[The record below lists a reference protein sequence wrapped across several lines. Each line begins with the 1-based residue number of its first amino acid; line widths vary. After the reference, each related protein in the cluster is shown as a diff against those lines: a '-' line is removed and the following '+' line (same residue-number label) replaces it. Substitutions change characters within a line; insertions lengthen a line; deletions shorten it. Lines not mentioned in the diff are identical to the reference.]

1 MQVILGKN
9 PETPVY
15 AYANAVGLGADP
27 GILGET
33 FYSYYTEWPTGE
45 SWNPAAI
52 KRLTITTAATL
63 TRIVP
68 SNRAIGG
75 SAFTLTVNG
84 DHFVKTSTV
93 TGNGSPRATT
103 YVSETQLPAQILS
116 SDIASPGEA
125 NVGVSNHPH
134 AAAPPRRNHSR
145 CHRLWDLISS
155 RCPTLF
161 AFIPCER
168 LGARMPEARVPR
180 SI

>member
-1 MQVILGKN
+1 
-9 PETPVY
+9 VY

-27 GILGET
+27 GILGEI

-52 KRLTITTAATL
+52 KRLIITTAATL

-68 SNRAIGG
+68 SNTAIGG

-93 TGNGSPRATT
+93 TWKGSPRATT
-103 YVSETQLPAQILS
+103 YVSETQLTAQILS

-125 NVGVSNHPH
+125 NVGVSN
-134 AAAPPRRNHSR
+134 PPP
-145 CHRLWDLISS
+145 CGGSS
-155 RCPTLF
+155 QTKPF
-161 AFIPCER
+161 AMQPP
-168 LGARMPEARVPR
+168 LG
-180 SI
+180 SN

>member
-1 MQVILGKN
+1 MDNAQYIAYGESVDGLYWPAMQVILGKN

-68 SNRAIGG
+68 SNTAIGG
-75 SAFTLTVNG
+75 SAFTPDSKRRSLCENLHG
-84 DHFVKTSTV
+84 D
-93 TGNGSPRATT
+93 
-103 YVSETQLPAQILS
+103 L
-116 SDIASPGEA
+116 
-125 NVGVSNHPH
+125 
-134 AAAPPRRNHSR
+134 
-145 CHRLWDLISS
+145 
-155 RCPTLF
+155 
-161 AFIPCER
+161 ER
-168 LGARMPEARVPR
+168 LTACNDVRQRNSANRADFILRYRQPGRGKCRGVEPTPVRRLLPDETIRDATAFE
-180 SI
+180 I